1 MTLMD
6 GYHSRGC
13 RFASNKA
20 YTCAMMGMRGEDFHN
35 LVANSGNS
43 LSAFCDPRMTTMIG
57 SAPLR
62 DASGELIGAIAVSG
76 WKSEEDQELAD
87 AAAKLI

>member
-1 MTLMD
+1 
-6 GYHSRGC
+6 
-13 RFASNKA
+13 
-20 YTCAMMGMRGEDFHN
+20 
-35 LVANSGNS
+35 
-43 LSAFCDPRMTTMIG
+43 MTTMIG